1 MDPRTAP
8 VLHRSSRS
16 RTRRARVAVVAGAL
30 LVGALAGCSSSG
42 NSSSGGAASQVGAAQ
57 GGGSSVSGDQKAPP
71 APGASSPGSEA
82 VTQVVAAER
91 KITRTASLS
100 IQVKDVARAANA
112 VRAVA
117 DGVDGFVLNEQ
128 LGKDGGP
135 QPLTGGTP
143 SQTFNGFGTITLSVP
158 ADRLDTTTDQ
168 LARVGTV
175 LSRSTTSQDV
185 TDQYVDTASRV
196 KTMQASLDRV
206 RALLA
211 QATNIG
217 QVVSLESE
225 LSRREADLESLQA
238 QLAAL
243 KGSVDRSTVTVSLS
257 TPAVVAAAVDDTGFL
272 AGLRQGW
279 HAFQTSV
286 TAVLTVVGALLPFA
300 ALVGLVGWPLWR
312 WLRRRQA
319 GVTASPAPAAPGAP

>member
-8 VLHRSSRS
+8 VLHHSSRS
-16 RTRRARVAVVAGAL
+16 RRRRACGVAVAGAL
-30 LVGALAGCSSSG
+30 LVAVLAGCSSTGSST
-42 NSSSGGAASQVGAAQ
+42 SSSAGAASQVG
-57 GGGSSVSGDQKAPP
+57 GSSVPGDQKAPP
-71 APGASSPGSEA
+71 ASGASSPGSGA

-100 IQVKDVARAANA
+100 IQVKDVAVAASA

-135 QPLTGGTP
+135 QPLTGATP

-158 ADRLDTTTDQ
+158 ADRLDATIDQ

-243 KGSVDRSTVTVSLS
+243 KGSVDRSTVTVTLS
-257 TPAVVAAAVDDTGFL
+257 TPAVVAATVDNTGFL

-279 HAFQTSV
+279 HAFQASV

-300 ALVGLVGWPLWR
+300 ALVGLAGWPLWR

>member
-1 MDPRTAP
+1 MDPRTTS
-8 VLHRSSRS
+8 VLHRSHRA
-16 RTRRARVAVVAGAL
+16 RTRRARAVAVAGAL
-30 LVGALAGCSSSG
+30 LVAALAGCSSSG
-42 NSSSGGAASQVGAAQ
+42 NSSSSSVGAASRA
-57 GGGSSVSGDQKAPP
+57 GGSSVGSDQKAPP
-71 APGASSPGSEA
+71 ASGSGASSPGSAA

-100 IQVKDVARAANA
+100 IQVKDVAGAATA
-112 VRAVA
+112 VHTVVA
-117 DGVDGFVLNEQ
+117 GLDGFVLNEQ
-128 LGKDGGP
+128 LGNDGGP
-135 QPLTGGTP
+135 QPLTGTTP
-143 SQTFNGFGTITLSVP
+143 SQSFGGFGTITVSVP
-158 ADRLDTTTDQ
+158 ADKLDTTLDQ

-185 TDQYVDTASRV
+185 TDQYVDTQSRV

-243 KGSVDRSTVTVSLS
+243 KGSVDRSTVTVALS
-257 TPAVVAAAVDDTGFL
+257 TPAVVAATVDNTGFV

-279 HAFQTSV
+279 HAFQASV
-286 TAVLTVVGALLPFA
+286 TAVLTVVGTLLPFA

>member
-30 LVGALAGCSSSG
+30 LVGALAGCSSTGSST
-42 NSSSGGAASQVGAAQ
+42 SSSAGAASQV
-57 GGGSSVSGDQKAPP
+57 GGSSVSGDQKAPP
-71 APGASSPGSEA
+71 ASGSGASSPGSEA

>member
-8 VLHRSSRS
+8 VLHRSLRP
-16 RTRRARVAVVAGAL
+16 RRGRLAAVAGAL
-30 LVGALAGCSSSG
+30 LVAALAGCSSSG
-42 NSSSGGAASQVGAAQ
+42 NSASSSAGAASEA
-57 GGGSSVSGDQKAPP
+57 GGPSVSGDQKAP
-71 APGASSPGSEA
+71 AASGSGGSPGSQA

-100 IQVKDVARAANA
+100 IQVKDVAGAATA
-112 VRAVA
+112 VHVIV
-117 DGVDGFVLNEQ
+117 DGLDGFVLNEQ

-135 QPLTGGTP
+135 QPLPGATP
-143 SQTFNGFGTITLSVP
+143 SQAFNGFGTITVSVP
-158 ADRLDTTTDQ
+158 ADKLDTTLDQ

-238 QLAAL
+238 ELAAL
-243 KGSVDRSTVTVSLS
+243 KGSVDRSTVTVALS
-257 TPAVVAAAVDDTGFL
+257 TPAVVAATVDNTGFL

-279 HAFQTSV
+279 HAFKTSV

-300 ALVGLVGWPLWR
+300 ALVALVGWPLWR

>member
-1 MDPRTAP
+1 MDPRIAP
-8 VLHRSSRS
+8 VLHPSPRP
-16 RTRRARVAVVAGAL
+16 RTRRARVAAVAGAL
-30 LVGALAGCSSSG
+30 LVATLAACSSSG
-42 NSSSGGAASQVGAAQ
+42 NASSSSVGAASQA
-57 GGGSSVSGDQKAPP
+57 GGSSVGGDQKAPP
-71 APGASSPGSEA
+71 ASGSAASKPGSEA

-100 IQVKDVARAANA
+100 IQVKDVAGAANA
-112 VRAVA
+112 VHAIVA
-117 DGVDGFVLNEQ
+117 GLDGFVLNEQ

-135 QPLTGGTP
+135 QPLTGAAP
-143 SQTFNGFGTITLSVP
+143 SQAFNGFGTITVSVP
-158 ADRLDTTTDQ
+158 ADKLDTTLDQ

-217 QVVSLESE
+217 QVVALESE

-243 KGSVDRSTVTVSLS
+243 KGSVDRSTVTIALS
-257 TPAVVAAAVDDTGFL
+257 TPAVVAASVDNTGFL